1 MTKLLALSIGDP
13 KAATPVQN
21 LPDPIQRLVSNS
33 NILVITVQTIFNVL
47 LFFGILIALAFVI
60 FSGYK
65 FLVSQGD
72 KQELETARTA
82 LFNNI
87 VGLIIIFTSFIVVN
101 VLGSFFH
108 INALQIQLL
117 K

>member
-1 MTKLLALSIGDP
+1 MTKLLTLSIGDP

-47 LFFGILIALAFVI
+47 LFFGVLVALAFVI

-65 FLVSQGD
+65 YLVSQGD
-72 KQELETARTA
+72 KQEIETARGA
-82 LFNNI
+82 LFNSI
-87 VGLIIIFTSFIVVN
+87 VGLIIMLTSFVVISI
-101 VLGSFFH
+101 LGDFFH
-108 INALQIQLL
+108 VSTLQISLF